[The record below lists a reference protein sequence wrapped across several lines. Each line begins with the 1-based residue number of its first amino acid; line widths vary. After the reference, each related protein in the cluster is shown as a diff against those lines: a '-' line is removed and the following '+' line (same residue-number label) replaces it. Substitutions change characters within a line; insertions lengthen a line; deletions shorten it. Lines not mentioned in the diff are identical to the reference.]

1 MNEKMKIVLLVCLCV
16 VLTACAGS
24 RSSVSLGLGLDR
36 DLIESEGDCPLIDDE
51 MSARQCAILEAQ
63 KDAVDK
69 AVEMFIPARVREDK
83 KDSIGMIVLAKTS
96 DYVKKYEVLRE
107 KKKNGSFHVDL
118 RVAVSMKD
126 VQNDLNAIFE
136 PVGNRKQRVLV
147 LIGEAMDG
155 NPTDRLKA
163 TEVFQEAFSGKGF
176 ELVERAEVDLA
187 QAMTSLQSIELGDL
201 QSVPGMAQSMRADL
215 LVAGSARSEFRTD
228 QGLGGLVAYDS
239 TVTLQAIHVRTA
251 EVIKTIRKTARG
263 IDVDAEKASA
273 KARENAAKQIS
284 NEWIDDLAGTYTK
297 TAGFNLTVTGLQTL
311 RQLDGIRKTAQS
323 VAGVEAVY
331 IRSYEG
337 VTAVLT
343 VETKSVGVNDMAL
356 ALEKTPSLNAK
367 VREMTRDDILVEI
380 VSK

>member
-1 MNEKMKIVLLVCLCV
+1 MKIVLLVCLCV

>member
-1 MNEKMKIVLLVCLCV
+1 VNEKMKIVLLVCLCV